1 MIEIKYTM
9 NLMLVSHPPTR
20 LLKNCFPQ
28 NQSLEPKG
36 LGTAALRYLGQGDGC
51 NFCHLGETQ
60 VAGPF

>member
-1 MIEIKYTM
+1 M
-9 NLMLVSHPPTR
+9 NVMLVSHPPTR